1 MGSTWS
7 KQPNHTTFPFSN
19 FQIAYFA
26 SMKKTTLLLFLS
38 FVAMVAVAQ
47 PFRKE
52 IDDFLRAD
60 SAAAPAKGQILF
72 VGSSSFTYW
81 KDVQAYF
88 PDYKI
93 LNRGFGGSSLPDV
106 IRYANDVILPYQPK
120 QVVIYCGEND
130 FAVANPPSVDTVFER
145 FKTLYQII
153 RKGLGNVPIAFVSIK
168 PSPSR
173 WHLQESFV
181 AANRRIKDFLQKDRA
196 AVYVDVHNAMLLS
209 DGNVDPALFVGDRLH
224 MNPNG
229 YAIWKRLIGPILVQ

>member
-1 MGSTWS
+1 
-7 KQPNHTTFPFSN
+7 
-19 FQIAYFA
+19 
-26 SMKKTTLLLFLS
+26 MKKCTLLLLLS
-38 FVAMVAVAQ
+38 FVAFVSVAQ

-52 IDDFLRAD
+52 IDAFLKAD
-60 SAAAPAKGQILF
+60 STAPPDKGQILF

-81 KDVQAYF
+81 KDVQTYF
-88 PDYKI
+88 PDHKI

-130 FAVANPPSVDTVFER
+130 FAVANPPSLDTVFER

-181 AANRRIKDFLQKDRA
+181 AANRLIRDFLQKDSA
-196 AVYVDVHNAMLLS
+196 AVYIDVHNAMLLS
-209 DGNVDPALFVGDRLH
+209 DGTVDPSLFVADKLH

-229 YAIWKRLIGPILVQ
+229 YAIWKRLLAPVLIK